1 MDSLRLTAH
10 TLRVWILCP
19 REDFL
24 VMKPRDFCPLLLCLA
39 APLIASLAAAGEVE
53 LGNLLRSRY
62 VHCAFYKKYG
72 IDPANG
78 DPVMV
83 EGRADALV
91 HFQNIDMHRGRAQAI
106 YTRMAG
112 PRSVTVRHTA
122 KAIHFIDNLGGL
134 YRLTTV
140 HSCLAQDA
148 QRGMC
153 VTYGAAHLRVFDP
166 AVMIDPDAVY
176 EKNKADAEPGY
187 CDHSFV
193 GLRDAPAPR

>member
-1 MDSLRLTAH
+1 VATAF
-10 TLRVWILCP
+10 P
-19 REDFL
+19 
-24 VMKPRDFCPLLLCLA
+24 VMKLRDVCPPLLLL
-39 APLIASLAAAGEVE
+39 LIAVMFKPATAAGEVD

-72 IDPANG
+72 IDATNG
-78 DPVMV
+78 DPIMV
-83 EGRADALV
+83 EGRADSLV
-91 HFQNIDMHRGRAQAI
+91 HFQNIDMDRGNAQAI

-112 PRSVTVRHTA
+112 PRTVTVRRTA

-148 QRGMC
+148 QRGVC
-153 VTYGAAHLRVFDP
+153 VTYGAAHIRLFDP
-166 AVMIDPDAVY
+166 TVMIDPDAVY
-176 EKNKADAEPGY
+176 EKIKADAEPGY

-193 GLRDAPAPR
+193 GLRDLPPRR